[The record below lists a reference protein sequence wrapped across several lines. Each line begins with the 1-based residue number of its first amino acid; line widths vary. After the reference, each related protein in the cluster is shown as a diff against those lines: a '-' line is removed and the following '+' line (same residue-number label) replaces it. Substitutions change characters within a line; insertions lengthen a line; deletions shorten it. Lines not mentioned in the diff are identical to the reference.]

1 MRKAVF
7 LVSFV
12 TLGGATFGQLL
23 AAAPDPATVQ
33 KVVDTRVAH
42 YKEIGKAAKGIKDEL
57 GESAP
62 NLSSVRGNANVI
74 EALAKQIPTWFP
86 NGSGPQSGVKT
97 EALPAIW
104 RQAPLFKQRAAG
116 LAGAAHQI
124 SAAAASGNIEATR
137 AAAGHLGDAC
147 KACHDTFREKK

>member
-7 LVSFV
+7 LASFV
-12 TLGGATFGQLL
+12 VIGSAAFGQLM
-23 AAAPDPATVQ
+23 AAAPDPVAVQ
-33 KVVDTRVAH
+33 KVVDARVAH

-57 GESAP
+57 AGSQP
-62 NLSSVRGNANVI
+62 NLSTVRASAAVI
-74 EALAKQIPTWFP
+74 EALAKQIPGWFP
-86 NGSGPQSGVKT
+86 NGSGAQPGVKT
-97 EALPAIW
+97 EALPTIW
-104 RQAPLFKQRAAG
+104 QQTPLFRQRAAG

-124 SAAAASGNIEATR
+124 SVAAATGNVEATR